1 MFFEL
6 KNGKV
11 VVTEQGLLNFNV
23 KSLYDQ
29 DHTKGKEKFH
39 DMASYAFFMYDKRSI
54 YKNLP
59 ESDRRQII
67 CLDVIKKKNYWTGP
81 EGNQQ
86 FQALIAAMNKLQFT
100 HNERLLEGCKRKI
113 DEYIEYFETMK
124 ISDKNYRDYGNMI
137 KGSEDL
143 IDFYDKLE
151 AKVNKEVLLK
161 QVGGGES
168 KLFEEQG

>member
-11 VVTEQGLLNFNV
+11 VVTEQGLLNFHV
-23 KSLYDQ
+23 KELYDQ

-39 DMASYAFFMYDKRSI
+39 NMAAYAFFMYDKRSI

-59 ESDRRQII
+59 EYDRKQMI
-67 CLDVIKKKNYWTGP
+67 CMDVIRAKNYWVGA
-81 EGNQQ
+81 EANAK
-86 FQALIAAMNKLQFT
+86 FQALIAAMNKLQFS
-100 HNERLLEGCKRKI
+100 HNERLLEGCKQKI
-113 DEYIEYFETMK
+113 DEYIEYFQTMK
-124 ISDKNYRDYGNMI
+124 ISDKNYKDYGNVI

-143 IDFYDKLE
+143 VDFYDKLE
-151 AKVNKEVLLK
+151 AKVNKEVMSK

-168 KLFEEQG
+168 KMFEEAG

>member
-11 VVTEQGLLNFNV
+11 VVTEQGLMNWNV
-23 KSLYDQ
+23 KELYDA

-39 DMASYAFFMYDKRSI
+39 RMAEYAFFMYDKRSI

-67 CLDVIKKKNYWTGP
+67 CLDVIKVKNYWVGA
-81 EGNQQ
+81 EANAK
-86 FQALIAAMNKLQFT
+86 FQALIAGMNKLQFT

-113 DEYIEYFETMK
+113 DEYIAYFDTMK
-124 ISDKNYRDYGNMI
+124 ISEKNYKDYGNVI
-137 KGSEDL
+137 KTSEDL
-143 IDFYDKLE
+143 IDFFDKLE
-151 AKVNKEVLLK
+151 AKVNKEVLSK

-168 KLFEEQG
+168 KLFEEEG

>member
-11 VVTEQGLLNFNV
+11 VVTEQGLLNLHV
-23 KSLYDQ
+23 KDLYDL

-39 DMASYAFFMYDKRSI
+39 NMAAYIFSMYDKRSI

-59 ESDRRQII
+59 EAERRQIV
-67 CLDVIKKKNYWTGP
+67 CLDVVKIKNYWVNT
-81 EGNQQ
+81 EANAK
-86 FQALIAAMNKLQFT
+86 FQELISAMNAIQFT
-100 HNERLLEGCKRKI
+100 PNERLLEGCKKKI
-113 DEYIEYFETMK
+113 DEYIDYFSTMK
-124 ISDKNYRDYGNMI
+124 IDSKNYKDYGSVI

-151 AKVNKEVLLK
+151 AKVNKESLLK
-161 QVGGGES
+161 QIGGGES
-168 KLFEEQG
+168 KMFEDQG

>member
-6 KNGKV
+6 KNSKV
-11 VVTEQGLLNFNV
+11 VVTEQGLLNWNV
-23 KSLYDQ
+23 RELYEA

-39 DMASYAFFMYDKRSI
+39 QMAAYAFFMYDKRSI

-67 CLDVIKKKNYWTGP
+67 SLDVLKIKNYWVKAEAHP
-81 EGNQQ
+81 K
-86 FQALIAAMNKLQFT
+86 FQALIVGMNQLQFT
-100 HNERLLEGCKRKI
+100 PNERLLEGCKRKI
-113 DEYIEYFETMK
+113 DEYIEYFDKMK
-124 ISDKNYRDYGNMI
+124 ISEKNYKDYGNMI

-151 AKVNKEVLLK
+151 AKVNKESLLK

-168 KLFEEQG
+168 KMFEEQG

>member
-11 VVTEQGLLNFNV
+11 AVTEQGLLNRYV
-23 KSLYDQ
+23 KELYDA
-29 DHTKGKEKFH
+29 DHTKGKEKFLC
-39 DMASYAFFMYDKRSI
+39 MASYAFFMYDKRSM

-59 ESDRRQII
+59 ESERKQII
-67 CLDVIKKKNYWTGP
+67 CLDVIQTKNYWVGA
-81 EGNQQ
+81 EANVK
-86 FQALIAAMNKLQFT
+86 FQALIAAMNSLQYT
-100 HNERLLEGCKRKI
+100 HNERLLEGCKQKI
-113 DEYIEYFETMK
+113 DEYIDYFQTMK
-124 ISDKNYRDYGNMI
+124 ISDKNYKDYGSVI

-151 AKVNKEVLLK
+151 AKVNKEVMSK

-168 KLFEEQG
+168 KLFEEAG